1 MIYDERACTLGEGP
15 LWHPERSQLFWFDIV
30 EQKMLSR
37 KEGRP
42 LEWVFDRMVSAAGII
57 DEDRLL
63 IATETDLRI
72 FALSSGKSSSLCDLE
87 ADNST
92 TRSNDGRADP
102 QGGFWIGTMGKKAQ
116 PHAGSI
122 WRWYRGEM
130 RRLYC
135 GISITNS
142 ICFTPDGTSAFFA
155 DTATSRVMRV
165 ALNRNGWPIGEPEL
179 YLDLAPEN
187 LNPDG
192 AVIDSSG
199 KMWLAQWGAAR
210 VASYAP
216 DGAFLTSI
224 AVNAPHTS
232 CPAFGGHDLSTL
244 YVTTAL
250 QDLSAA
256 SRSAHPQA
264 GCVFSFAAVAQG
276 TPEHR
281 VKLQ

>member
-165 ALNRNGWPIGEPEL
+165 ALNRIGWPIGEPEL

-192 AVIDSSG
+192 AVIYSSG
-199 KMWLAQWGAAR
+199 KMWLAEWRAAR
-210 VASYAP
+210 VA
-216 DGAFLTSI
+216 T
-224 AVNAPHTS
+224 
-232 CPAFGGHDLSTL
+232 
-244 YVTTAL
+244 
-250 QDLSAA
+250 
-256 SRSAHPQA
+256 
-264 GCVFSFAAVAQG
+264 
-276 TPEHR
+276 
-281 VKLQ
+281 